1 MIGVYSSEDLV
12 ARAVVVV
19 GVWCLSGDVEGEV
32 VLDDVRLRR
41 SLSRFMGARG

>member
-1 MIGVYSSEDLV
+1 MAALIIGFYSSEDLV

-32 VLDDVRLRR
+32 ISFVMSD
-41 SLSRFMGARG
+41 